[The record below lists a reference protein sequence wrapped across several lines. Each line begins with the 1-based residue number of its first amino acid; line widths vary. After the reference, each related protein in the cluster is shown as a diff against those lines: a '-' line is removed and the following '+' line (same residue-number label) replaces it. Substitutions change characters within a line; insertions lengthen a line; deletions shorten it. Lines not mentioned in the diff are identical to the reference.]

1 MEDIKK
7 EENYSNDDKNW
18 TLKKKNIFLKSKVQR
33 IQLFFLWTRINFRNQ
48 EKNGISKHSMLNN
61 ITAKDCP

>member
-33 IQLFFLWTRINFRNQ
+33 IQLFFF
-48 EKNGISKHSMLNN
+48 M
-61 ITAKDCP
+61 D